1 MKSKPTTKKDQDAGE
16 TERKKT
22 DWCTKLNG
30 FPPGGKSNL
39 NTYIVVLLRTLCLA
53 HHKKWLQ
60 LFFCFSLDKQKKPHK
75 GTETF

>member
-1 MKSKPTTKKDQDAGE
+1 MKSKPTTKKDQDGGE

-39 NTYIVVLLRTLCLA
+39 NTYIVLSPQKMA
-53 HHKKWLQ
+53 PA
-60 LFFCFSLDKQKKPHK
+60 FFFFYLDEQKKTHK